1 MVPLPPLRA
10 CDTQDEGAGSAKGL
24 SFPDAL
30 RFRLQGHITE
40 PPVLYSRVLAQD
52 SVTASVS
59 VSFIRA
65 HNPGLVLP
73 TYHYSLMRK
82 GKGKDYYDWQT

>member
-1 MVPLPPLRA
+1 MYSIGNLCTNKYKYICDMVPLPPRRA

-40 PPVLYSRVLAQD
+40 PPVLYSRVLVQD
-52 SVTASVS
+52 SVTAYVS
-59 VSFIRA
+59 VSLYEPIIRA
-65 HNPGLVLP
+65 
-73 TYHYSLMRK
+73 
-82 GKGKDYYDWQT
+82 